1 MAEMRPGAEASKE
14 GQLGEPL
21 PSELLTCWEPGLF
34 QRTVGESSAA
44 STF

>member
-1 MAEMRPGAEASKE
+1 MPEMKPRAEASKE

-21 PSELLTCWEPGLF
+21 TRWEPGLF